1 MNNHFSVVVPAF
13 NSEAWVESNIGSIVN
28 QNYDNYKLVYID
40 DSSTDGTYEKAKE
53 LLEGSNINYE
63 LHKNSFNRGKA
74 YNLYHYINSLKDD
87 TIVVIV
93 DGDDWLANDHVLGF
107 LNEQYNKN
115 VWMTCGSYIT
125 TDTKEVVQP
134 RLTDNYWDGNIR
146 LKSWQFS
153 HLGTFRKSLFSKI
166 KRKAFL
172 DSFGNYLLTTSD
184 QAMMW
189 PMVEMSGPEHLKPLE
204 ETLYVY
210 NRSNPLSDDRA
221 HRRDQ
226 LQTEDSIR
234 SRNPYERLESL

>member
-1 MNNHFSVVVPAF
+1 MKNHFSIVVPAY
-13 NSEAWVESNIGSIVN
+13 NCKSWVKTNIESIIN
-28 QNYDNYKLVYID
+28 QKYDNYQLIYID
-40 DSSTDGTYEKAKE
+40 DASTDGTHEEVSAHLKN
-53 LLEGSNINYE
+53 SNIIYKNFR
-63 LHKNSFNRGKA
+63 NSFNKGKA
-74 YNLYHYINSLKDD
+74 YNLYNYINSLRED

-93 DGDDWLANDHVLGF
+93 DGDDWLASEGVLNLLDSYYNDDT
-107 LNEQYNKN
+107 
-115 VWMTCGSYIT
+115 WMTCGSYIT